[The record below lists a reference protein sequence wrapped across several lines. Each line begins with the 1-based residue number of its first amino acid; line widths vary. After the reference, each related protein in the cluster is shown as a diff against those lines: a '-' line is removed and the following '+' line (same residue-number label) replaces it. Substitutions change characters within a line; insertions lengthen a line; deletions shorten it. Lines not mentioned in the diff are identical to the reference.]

1 MKKIIL
7 ILVCL
12 ISLRAAA
19 QITSSGTVIL
29 TSVNPYYVCMG
40 DSITISFKFKY
51 SGVPT
56 TAPQWLFKYNNNGQF
71 TAIKTFTYSEFYH
84 MAKNFVSPDTIY
96 SFKAKVPTTL
106 PQIML
111 AVDVN
116 VSGEY
121 PGKNIVIQK
130 CINGIEQYQLDSIAP
145 IYYDL
150 MGNKIDKR
158 MNEVIIEQVG
168 NYRRKVLIQE

>member
-7 ILVCL
+7 ILMCL

-19 QITSSGTVIL
+19 QITSTGTVIL
-29 TSVNPYYVCMG
+29 TSVAPYYACIG

-51 SGVPT
+51 SGVPS
-56 TAPQWLFKYNNNGQF
+56 AVKQWNFNYNNNGQY
-71 TAIKTFTYSEFYH
+71 TQIKYFVFSEFYH
-84 MAKNFVSPDTIY
+84 MNKSLIGTDTIY
-96 SFKAKVPTTL
+96 SFKALVPLTL
-106 PQIML
+106 PQVLMG
-111 AVDVN
+111 VDVN
-116 VSGEY
+116 TSGEY

-130 CINGIEQYQLDSIAP
+130 CINGIEQYQLDSITP